1 MKQNKQNQIIYF
13 FPDPQVGG
21 VEKNFFVI
29 SKYLSNF
36 YKQTLLI
43 TGNNI
48 DNKISKKIK
57 LIKVSTFW
65 SNINRRLFFFVVFV
79 LFQLEEVVVLVVF

>member
-1 MKQNKQNQIIYF
+1 MRQNKQNQIIYF

-57 LIKVSTFW
+57 LIKVSTF
-65 SNINRRLFFFVVFV
+65 
-79 LFQLEEVVVLVVF
+79 